1 MVKPSIHTL
10 PINDTGFLLW
20 RLSNI
25 WRKQINDAIAYL
37 NLTHV
42 QYLLLASIA
51 QLEYKDK
58 LTSQK
63 SIAQYA
69 RIDIMMTSKVLRKQ
83 EQRKLVNRRKYN
95 LDGRV
100 YLSTLTK
107 KGLALLQEVTP
118 IIKKVDRNF
127 FESVT
132 QNKFSLQSIFS
143 QTIEDQYHFN

>member
-1 MVKPSIHTL
+1 MVKPSIHNL

-25 WRKQINDAIAYL
+25 WRKQINDAIGHL
-37 NLTHV
+37 ELTHV

-51 QLEYKDK
+51 QLEYKEK

-69 RIDIMMTSKVLRKQ
+69 RIDIMMTSKVLRKL
-83 EQRKLVNRRKYN
+83 ELRKLVKRKKYHM
-95 LDGRV
+95 DGRV

-107 KGLALLQEVTP
+107 KGQELLGDATP
-118 IIKKVDRNF
+118 IIKKVDRSF

-143 QTIEDQYHFN
+143 ETIEDQYHMN